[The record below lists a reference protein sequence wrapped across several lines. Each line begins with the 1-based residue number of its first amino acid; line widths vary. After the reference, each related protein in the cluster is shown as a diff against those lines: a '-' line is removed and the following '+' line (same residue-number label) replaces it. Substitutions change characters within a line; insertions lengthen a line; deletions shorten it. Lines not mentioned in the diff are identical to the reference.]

1 MIRIITISREFGSGG
16 RTIGK
21 EVAKQLGIPC
31 YDKDFIEKTAEE
43 TGYAKEF
50 IEDESE
56 YAPNSNSIAYMFLG
70 RGLDGLANADKIW
83 IAQKKVI
90 EKFANQG
97 ACVIVGR
104 CADYV
109 LKDRK
114 DCLNVFVYANKA
126 FRADR
131 IVTQYGENAV
141 EPEKRL
147 ADKDKKRKLN
157 YKYYTEQDWG
167 KRQNYHLSI
176 DSGFLGIEKAVKL
189 IVDAVGG
196 AIENESFSS
205 KR

>member
-21 EVAKQLGIPC
+21 EVAEKLGIPC
-31 YDKDFIEKTAEE
+31 YDKDLIEKIAEE

-50 IEDESE
+50 IADESE
-56 YAPNSNSIAYMFLG
+56 YAPNSNSLAYMFIG
-70 RGLDGLANADKIW
+70 RGLDGLSNADKIW

-90 EKFANQG
+90 EELAEKQ
-97 ACVIVGR
+97 ACVVVGR

-109 LKDRK
+109 LRERK
-114 DCLNVFVYANKA
+114 DVLNVFVYADKKL
-126 FRADR
+126 RAER
-131 IVTQYGENAV
+131 IVKQYGESAV

-157 YKYYTEQDWG
+157 YKYFTEQEWG

-176 DSGFLGIEKAVKL
+176 DSGFLGIEKAVAL

-196 AIENESFSS
+196 AVENE
-205 KR
+205 

>member
-1 MIRIITISREFGSGG
+1 MIRVITISREFGSGG

-21 EVAKQLGIPC
+21 EVAEKLGIPC
-31 YDKDFIEKTAEE
+31 YDKDLIEKIAEKI
-43 TGYAKEF
+43 GYAKEF
-50 IEDESE
+50 IMDEGE
-56 YAPNSNSIAYMFLG
+56 YAPNSNPLAYMFIG
-70 RGLDGLANADKIW
+70 RGLDGLSNADKIW

-90 EKFANQG
+90 EELAEKG

-109 LKDRK
+109 LREREDV
-114 DCLNVFVYANKA
+114 LNVFVYADKKY
-126 FRADR
+126 RAER
-131 IVTQYGENAV
+131 IVKQYGESDV

-157 YKYYTEQDWG
+157 YKYFTEQEWG

-176 DSGFLGIEKAVKL
+176 DSGFLGIEKSVAL

-196 AIENESFSS
+196 AVEHE
-205 KR
+205 

>member
-21 EVAKQLGIPC
+21 EVAAKLGIPC
-31 YDKDFIEKTAEE
+31 YDKDLIEKIAEE
-43 TGYAKEF
+43 TGYAEKF
-50 IEDESE
+50 IADESE
-56 YAPNSNSIAYMFLG
+56 YAPNSNSLAYMFIG
-70 RGLDGLANADKIW
+70 RGLDGLSNADKIW

-90 EKFANQG
+90 EEIAEKG

-109 LKDRK
+109 LRERK
-114 DCLNVFVYANKA
+114 DCLNVFVYADKK
-126 FRADR
+126 FRAER
-131 IVTQYGENAV
+131 IVKQYGESAV

-157 YKYYTEQDWG
+157 YKYFTEREWG

-176 DSGFLGIEKAVKL
+176 DSGFLGIEKAVAL
-189 IVDAVGG
+189 IIDAVGG
-196 AIENESFSS
+196 AVGNE
-205 KR
+205 

>member
-21 EVAKQLGIPC
+21 EVAAKLGIPC
-31 YDKDFIEKTAEE
+31 YDKDLIEKIAEE
-43 TGYAKEF
+43 TGYAEKF
-50 IEDESE
+50 IADESE
-56 YAPNSNSIAYMFLG
+56 YAPNSNSLAYMFIG
-70 RGLDGLANADKIW
+70 RGLDGLSNADKIW

-90 EKFANQG
+90 EEIAEKG

-109 LKDRK
+109 LRERK
-114 DCLNVFVYANKA
+114 DCLNVFVYADKK
-126 FRADR
+126 FRAER
-131 IVTQYGENAV
+131 IVKQYGESAV

-157 YKYYTEQDWG
+157 YKYFTDQEWG

-176 DSGFLGIEKAVKL
+176 DSGFLGIEKAVAL
-189 IVDAVGG
+189 IIDAVGG
-196 AIENESFSS
+196 AVENE
-205 KR
+205 

>member
-1 MIRIITISREFGSGG
+1 MIKIITISREFGSGG

-21 EVAKQLGIPC
+21 EVAKKLGIPC
-31 YDKDFIEKTAEE
+31 YDKDLIEKIAEE

-50 IEDESE
+50 IAKESE
-56 YAPNSNSIAYMFLG
+56 YAPNSNSFAYMFIG
-70 RGLDGLANADKIW
+70 RGLDGLSNADKIW

-90 EKFANQG
+90 EELAEKG

-109 LKDRK
+109 LRERK
-114 DCLNVFVYANKA
+114 DCLNVFVYADKKL
-126 FRADR
+126 RAER
-131 IVTQYGENAV
+131 IVKQYGESAI

-147 ADKDKKRKLN
+147 ADKDKMRKLN
-157 YKYYTEQDWG
+157 YKYFTEQEWG

-176 DSGFLGIEKAVKL
+176 DSGFLGIQKSVAL

-196 AIENESFSS
+196 VVENE
-205 KR
+205 

>member
-1 MIRIITISREFGSGG
+1 MIKIITISREFGSGG

-21 EVAKQLGIPC
+21 KVAAKLGIPC
-31 YDKDFIEKTAEE
+31 YDKDLIEKIAAE
-43 TGYAKEF
+43 TGYAKDF

-56 YAPNSNSIAYMFLG
+56 YAPNSNSFAYMFIG
-70 RGLDGLANADKIW
+70 RGSDGLANVDKIW
-83 IAQKKVI
+83 IAQTKVI
-90 EKFANQG
+90 KELAEKE

-109 LKDRK
+109 LRGRK
-114 DCLNVFVYANKA
+114 DCLNVFVYADKKV
-126 FRADR
+126 RAER
-131 IVTQYGENAV
+131 IVKQYGESSV

-157 YKYYTEQDWG
+157 YKYFTEREWG

-176 DSGFLGIEKAVKL
+176 DSGFLGIEKSVAL

-196 AIENESFSS
+196 AVENA
-205 KR
+205 